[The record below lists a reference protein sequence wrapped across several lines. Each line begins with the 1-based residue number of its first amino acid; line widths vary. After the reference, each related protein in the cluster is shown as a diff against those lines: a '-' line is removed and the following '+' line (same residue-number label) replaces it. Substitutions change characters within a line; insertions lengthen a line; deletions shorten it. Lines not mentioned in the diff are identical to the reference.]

1 MKVNKNLNTKVR
13 KKVYIS
19 FLIIIILM
27 LSSEIVRQ
35 SLLAKHVNYS
45 SVINKAG
52 KQRMLSQS
60 IAKNISLNN
69 SYSSFKE
76 ELELLKINHN
86 ELKLA
91 DDLPSSF
98 TNEINIEYLKVE
110 KSLLALDP
118 LLTCYKK
125 NGCND
130 LKSRKAIIEL
140 LDILTKQMDYIVT
153 QSSLFITKSV
163 QNLRKTELF
172 IFCFIFLTIFF
183 KITKII
189 FPMQSSLLRSINSYE
204 ESKEINKKLEHA
216 ASIGTWELDVATGST
231 TWSDEVFRIYGIKKE
246 QNVDKIDAISFYKP
260 KAQTKILTY
269 INEAI
274 LNSKGFND
282 VFEFIDAKGKE
293 KWVRSIGEALVDD
306 SGKVYKLIG
315 VFQDI
320 TKSKTQEL
328 KIKQTSDIFKIAIE
342 GAQIGIWKWNMVD
355 DSVECDA
362 NWCALY
368 NVKYE
373 DVKRDVNSWREKMH
387 PMDIEKSY
395 KDFKKYMR
403 QEVKSF
409 ENIHRIKDKNGG
421 WKYIMSRGKFTDFQD
436 NGKPRS
442 FIGTC
447 QDVTDSIKS
456 QNEQKLILSSLNLG
470 IWKWSIPNND
480 LQWDESL
487 YTLYGYLKED
497 FNGAYEAWEKTLRE
511 DYKEIAT
518 KELRESLEG
527 HKDFDTTFPIN
538 TKSGEEKYIGAKAV
552 IERDQ
557 NGKPIYMY
565 GINWDKTDEVLALRK
580 LDQQRKVAEQNAKL
594 ANIGEMAAGVGHEIN
609 NPLLIIKGYVEIL
622 KKEFQSENLDKIMS
636 ATLRIEQIVSGLRQF
651 VRLTDND
658 NAQINLNNLLQT
670 TFDTMVELYLKEN
683 IKLELNLS
691 TSATIPGNFG
701 RIQQVIV
708 NLITNAKDA
717 VKESKSA
724 LIQINLKSTDR
735 EYQIEVKD
743 NGHGIPYDIQKRI
756 FDPFFTTKDVNEG
769 TGIGLSLA
777 HSIIKDHGGIISL
790 RSNLKGTTFKIR
802 FPKSQTQTLEGSSLD
817 IEEINED
824 NSKEVKSE
832 LKGLKVLIVDDEKDI
847 LDILSFFLDEMDL
860 DVTAFDDPNLA
871 YESICN
877 SNYDLI
883 ITDLQMPKLNGP
895 ELVAKIRSNAEIVQP
910 KIIISTGGVNI
921 DIEAKDNELTNMVNS
936 YLFKPFDMNKLKSS
950 IQSCYST
957 IDPTKS

>member
-1 MKVNKNLNTKVR
+1 MKIKNQTNKKLR
-13 KKVYIS
+13 KKVYVS
-19 FLIIIILM
+19 FLIILLLM
-27 LSSEIVRQ
+27 IASEVLRQ

-69 SYSSFKE
+69 SYSSFKQE
-76 ELELLKINHN
+76 IDLLKKSHN
-86 ELKLA
+86 QLKEGRG
-91 DDLPSSF
+91 LPQSF
-98 TNEINIEYLKVE
+98 IAETRSEYLRVDKAIANLD
-110 KSLLALDP
+110 SLMV
-118 LLTCYKK
+118 CYRQKT
-125 NGCND
+125 CND
-130 LKSRKAIIEL
+130 LNSRKLIVEK
-140 LDILTKQMDYIVT
+140 LDSLTQQMDKIVRK
-153 QSSLFITKSV
+153 SSKFITKSV
-163 QNLRKTELF
+163 QNLRKIELLIFTF
-172 IFCFIFLTIFF
+172 IFAGIFF
-183 KITKII
+183 KITRII
-189 FPMQSSLLRSINSYE
+189 FPMQSNLIKTINNFE

-216 ASIGTWELDVATGST
+216 ASIGTWELDIATGST
-231 TWSDEVFRIYGIKKE
+231 TWSDEVFRIHGIKNG
-246 QNVDKIDAISFYKP
+246 QNVDKIDAINFYKP
-260 KAQTKILTY
+260 KSQTKVLNY

-282 VFEFIDAKGKE
+282 EFEFVDAKGNE

-306 SGKVYKLIG
+306 TGKVFKLIG
-315 VFQDI
+315 IFQDI
-320 TKSKTQEL
+320 TKSKNQEL
-328 KIKQTSDIFKIAIE
+328 KIKQTSDIFQIAIE
-342 GAQIGIWKWNMVD
+342 GAQIGIWKWNMVE
-355 DSVECDA
+355 DSIECDA
-362 NWCALY
+362 TWCELY
-368 NVKYE
+368 DVKIE
-373 DVKRDVNSWREKMH
+373 DVKRDVNSWRKKMH

-395 KDFKKYMR
+395 EDFRKYINKKI
-403 QEVKSF
+403 KSF
-409 ENIHRIKDKNGG
+409 ENIHRTQDKDGG
-421 WKYIMSRGKFTDFQD
+421 WKYILSRGKFTDFQE
-436 NGKPRS
+436 NGKPGR

-470 IWKWSIPNND
+470 IWKWNIINND
-480 LQWDESL
+480 LQWDDSL
-487 YTLYGYLKED
+487 YSLYGYSKED
-497 FNGAYEAWEKTLRE
+497 FDGAYEAWEKTLRD
-511 DYKEIAT
+511 DYKDTAT
-518 KELRESLEG
+518 KELQESLEG
-527 HKDFDTTFPIN
+527 HKDFDTSFPIK
-538 TKSGEEKYIGAKAV
+538 TKTGEEKYIGAKAV

-565 GINWDKTDEVLALRK
+565 GINWDKTDEILAHRK
-580 LDQQRKVAEQNAKL
+580 LDQQRKIAEQNAKL

-670 TFDTMVELYLKEN
+670 TFDTMVELYFKEN

-691 TSATIPGNFG
+691 TSAIIPGNFG

-724 LIQINLKSTDR
+724 LIQINLKSTDS

-802 FPKSQTQTLEGSSLD
+802 FPKSQTQNLESSSLD

-895 ELVAKIRSNAEIVQP
+895 ELVAKIRSNADIVQP